1 MSNIRTTIEQAV
13 PDVANSSA
21 YSTYVN
27 EAVAALESREQD
39 IKEALLSVATGKGL
53 SEDEVQAIFVQV
65 GLSEP
70 EPEPEAEAPF
80 RDDDLGAQVA
90 TLAQQVAALTD
101 TVSQALSA
109 ARRQGVQV

>member
-21 YSTYVN
+21 YGTYVN

-39 IKEALLSVATGKGL
+39 IKEALHSVAIGKGL
-53 SEDEVQAIFVQV
+53 SESEVLDIFIQV

-70 EPEPEAEAPF
+70 EPEAEAPF
-80 RDDDLGAQVA
+80 QDDDLGAQVA

-109 ARRQGVQV
+109 ARRQGVRV